1 MTEPKGGPSEFEGRK
16 VIVTGGSR
24 GIGRAIALAFARAGA
39 AVALGDISREKGKDA
54 LEELEREG
62 ARAFFRPVDV
72 AKEEEVKSF
81 LPEAT
86 EFLGGLD
93 ILVNNAG
100 ICPMQ
105 DFEAIEED
113 EWDRVLAVN
122 LKGVFL
128 CTKAAIPHLKHS
140 DHGCIINISSIAGK
154 VGGLVV
160 PPHYSA
166 SKAGVDCL
174 TKATAR
180 YLAPHGVRVNGVAP
194 ANIETEMTHTWS
206 EERKDLMRRQSPLG
220 RFGSVEEVV
229 GAVLFLASDRASY
242 ITGEIID
249 VNGGLLMD

>member
-1 MTEPKGGPSEFEGRK
+1 MKEPNEGPFEFEGRK
-16 VIVTGGSR
+16 VAVTGGSR
-24 GIGRAIALAFARAGA
+24 GIGRAIARAFGRAGA
-39 AVALGDISREKGKDA
+39 AVALGDISGEQGGAAVR
-54 LEELEREG
+54 ELEREG
-62 ARAFFRPVDV
+62 AQAFFCPVDV
-72 AKEEEVKSF
+72 AQGEEVRRFFSDAAK
-81 LPEAT
+81 
-86 EFLGGLD
+86 FLGGLD

-105 DFEAIEED
+105 DFEAVEEA

-128 CTKAAIPHLKHS
+128 CTKAAIPYLKES
-140 DHGCIINISSIAGK
+140 AHGCIINISSIAGK

-180 YLAPHGVRVNGVAP
+180 YLAPHRVRVNAVAP
-194 ANIETEMTHTWS
+194 ANIETEMTDAWS
-206 EERKDLMRRQSPLG
+206 EERKDLMRRQCPMG
-220 RFGSVEEVV
+220 RFGLAEEVV